1 MDIVK
6 PENFVLLKDIIEELT
21 KKEVNKKFKA
31 GQKLK
36 YGYLLKKFGTTIRD
50 LFSDESTKKLSE
62 RFVFGISQE
71 SCVTFIRKL
80 DFQWPA
86 LFGDGQKHVNLRRSA
101 SLRRTAEMPLEEEIQ
116 TLQLYMDKELD
127 KIAKDTFAVWDTR
140 YYVKARSLG
149 NNFALFVE
157 TGVNLPILFMLKCIK
172 HNLSLYSKY
181 FHNFTPF
188 SAIESRIL
196 INFGI
201 QKYIS

>member
-1 MDIVK
+1 
-6 PENFVLLKDIIEELT
+6 
-21 KKEVNKKFKA
+21 
-31 GQKLK
+31 
-36 YGYLLKKFGTTIRD
+36 
-50 LFSDESTKKLSE
+50 
-62 RFVFGISQE
+62 
-71 SCVTFIRKL
+71 
-80 DFQWPA
+80 
-86 LFGDGQKHVNLRRSA
+86 
-101 SLRRTAEMPLEEEIQ
+101 MPLEEEIQ

-201 QKYIS
+201 QKYISWLVACCFLNSSLLDVHFYILFSIIIIKINNECDTLKE